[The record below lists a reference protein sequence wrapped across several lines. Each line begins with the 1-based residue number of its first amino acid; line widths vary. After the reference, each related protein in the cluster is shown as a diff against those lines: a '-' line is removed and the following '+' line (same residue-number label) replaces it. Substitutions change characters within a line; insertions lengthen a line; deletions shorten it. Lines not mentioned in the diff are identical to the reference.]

1 MTDTATITDFHFLHE
16 VRDWAVEHFSFD
28 LHRTDYSDE
37 QLAVLPY
44 DLLVTYKN
52 YQRVL
57 NTSGIYTR
65 LYREDKYTQEVV
77 KQALDVFRP
86 LDILGLFPYPHEWGK
101 DEPLPSWPYYLDW
114 SRIINER
121 LDAAET
127 TALFADV
134 YLYETT
140 GE

>member
-86 LDILGLFPYPHEWGK
+86 LDILDLF
-101 DEPLPSWPYYLDW
+101 DRQSPSWPYHLDW